1 MCNTD
6 TTAND
11 LGLTEKNS
19 ACMCSSHPA
28 DHHGSASATGA
39 TGATAATAATS
50 TEYLVSGM
58 TCSHCVSSVTEEL
71 STLDGVSSVSI
82 DLNVGGASTVTVG
95 SASQL
100 EIGAVRAA
108 VSEAGYELV
117 SPTQ

>member
-28 DHHGSASATGA
+28 DHHGGAS
-39 TGATAATAATS
+39 ATAATS

>member
-28 DHHGSASATGA
+28 DHHGSASATGT
-39 TGATAATAATS
+39 TGATAATS

-100 EIGAVRAA
+100 EIGTVHAA

>member
-19 ACMCSSHPA
+19 ACMCSSQPA
-28 DHHGSASATGA
+28 DHHGSASATG
-39 TGATAATAATS
+39 ATAATS